1 MGTGTGSEC
10 GWEEKDLGEKIRTI
24 NHMKRLPCEKKFNN
38 NNKPCDK
45 QKVNMCN
52 YDYHHLVAL
61 ANSAFEIYFLNTN
74 LSTTRS

>member
-1 MGTGTGSEC
+1 MGTGRVLSVVGKKKT
-10 GWEEKDLGEKIRTI
+10 WEKIRTI
-24 NHMKRLPCEKKFNN
+24 NHVKQLPCEKKF